1 MSTQTVER
9 MATEIAGAGEPVVLI
24 HGLGGTSNV
33 WTPVLPGFASR
44 ARVIRFDLPGSGR
57 SPAGGPVSIQAF
69 VDRVARAMRVLGAE
83 RARVAG
89 HSLGTIV
96 AAHLAQQHPDLV
108 RDLVLLG
115 ALPEPPDPARAA
127 LRARAAKARMEGL
140 AAVADQMAEAAL
152 SRDSRERNPLAVAY
166 VRETIMRQ
174 DAEAYA
180 ATCEALS
187 EARSADFG
195 RIGKRALLV
204 TGEDDAIG
212 TPAMSRDIAARM
224 PGSHAEILP
233 RTGHWTPVERP
244 AEVSRAM
251 TQFWFGR

>member
-1 MSTQTVER
+1 MSTQIVER
-9 MATEIAGAGEPVVLI
+9 MAAEIAGSGEPVVLI

-33 WTPVLPGFASR
+33 WTPVLPAFAAR
-44 ARVIRFDLPGSGR
+44 ARVVRFDLPGSGR
-57 SPAGGPVSIQAF
+57 SPAGGPISIQAF
-69 VDRVARAMRVLGAE
+69 VDRIARAMRVLGTE
-83 RARVAG
+83 RAHVGG

-115 ALPEPPDPARAA
+115 ALPEPPEPARAA
-127 LRARAAKARMEGL
+127 LRARAAKARAEGL
-140 AAVADQMAEAAL
+140 ADVADQMAEAAL
-152 SRDSRERNPLAVAY
+152 SRDSREKNPLAVAY

-187 EARSADFG
+187 DARAADFG
-195 RIGKRALLV
+195 RIAKRALLV

-224 PGSHAEILP
+224 PGSRAENLA

-244 AEVSRAM
+244 IEVGRSMA
-251 TQFWFGR
+251 QFWFGR

>member
-1 MSTQTVER
+1 MSTQIVER
-9 MATEIAGAGEPVVLI
+9 MAAEIAGSGDPVVLI

-33 WTPVLPGFASR
+33 WTPVLPAFAAR

-57 SPAGGPVSIQAF
+57 SPAGGPLSIQAF
-69 VDRVARAMRVLGAE
+69 VDRIARAMRVLGAE
-83 RARVAG
+83 RAHVGG

-115 ALPEPPDPARAA
+115 ALPEPPEPARNG
-127 LRARAAKARMEGL
+127 LKARAAKARAEGL
-140 AAVADQMAEAAL
+140 AGIADQMSEASL
-152 SRDSRERNPLAVAY
+152 SRDTREKNPLAVAY

-174 DAEAYA
+174 DAEGYA

-187 EARSADFG
+187 EARAADYA
-195 RIGKRALLV
+195 RIGKKALLV

-212 TPAMSRDIAARM
+212 TPAMSRDIASRL
-224 PGSHAEILP
+224 PESRAEILP

-244 AEVSRAM
+244 AEAGRAM
-251 TQFWFGR
+251 LQFWFGR